1 MNADLRT
8 TIAMILLV
16 LAALTGL
23 GYIGYDMASF
33 STCVDA
39 HRADCPDPG
48 APFRV
53 PGDRDQW

>member
-8 TIAMILLV
+8 TIAMIL
-16 LAALTGL
+16 
-23 GYIGYDMASF
+23 
-33 STCVDA
+33 
-39 HRADCPDPG
+39 PDPG